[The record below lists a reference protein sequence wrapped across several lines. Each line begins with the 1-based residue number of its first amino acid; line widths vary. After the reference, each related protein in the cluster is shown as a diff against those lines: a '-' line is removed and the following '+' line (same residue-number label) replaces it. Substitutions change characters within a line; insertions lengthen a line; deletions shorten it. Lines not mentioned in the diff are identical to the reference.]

1 MTGARGIAFGIR
13 FRREEEATLF
23 ERAFA

>member
-1 MTGARGIAFGIR
+1 MTGAPGIAFGIR

-23 ERAFA
+23 ERALA